1 MNNVQIICSAI
12 TALSTIFIAL
22 QFYQMKKAEKKS
34 HEEMRRI
41 KTVEVMQNWSN
52 SLKKETSFA
61 EKIVKSFSEEQCR
74 ALYFGEGI
82 KIDIDKGEKICQIC
96 PESSENCKKCK
107 NNKKFKLEGVQLSEF
122 RWYVITYLNMLE
134 NVMTAWSLKIVDTD
148 EIEQQFQYLYNP
160 EKGWNALEAFRKAA
174 GGKKSYPNIEK
185 FVSLLKEKSE
195 QENLKD
201 VKRL

>member
-1 MNNVQIICSAI
+1 MVIFQIICSVI

-22 QFYQMKKAEKKS
+22 QFYQMKKAEEKN

-41 KTVEVMQNWSN
+41 KTIEVMQNWSS

-61 EKIVKSFSEEQCR
+61 EKIVEGFSEEQCR
-74 ALYFGEGI
+74 ALYFGEEI
-82 KIDIDKGEKICQIC
+82 KIEDKKGENICQIC
-96 PESSENCKKCK
+96 PENSSGCSKCKKG
-107 NNKKFKLEGVQLSEF
+107 NKFKLNGVQLSEF

-134 NVMTAWSLKIVDTD
+134 NVMTAWNLKIVDTD

-174 GGKKSYPNIEK
+174 GGNKAYPNIDRFIK
-185 FVSLLKEKSE
+185 LLKDKSE
-195 QENLKD
+195 QTKEVDKL
-201 VKRL
+201 

>member
-1 MNNVQIICSAI
+1 MDIFQIICSTI

-22 QFYQMKKAEKKS
+22 QFYQMKKAEEKS

-41 KTVEVMQNWSN
+41 QTIEVMQNWSC

-61 EKIVKSFSEEQCR
+61 EKIVEGFNDEQCR
-74 ALYFGEGI
+74 ALYFGEVI
-82 KIDIDKGEKICQIC
+82 KIDVEKGEKICQIC
-96 PESSENCKKCK
+96 PEKCEGCRK
-107 NNKKFKLEGVQLSEF
+107 CIDEKIFKLEGVQLSEF

-134 NVMTAWSLKIVDTD
+134 NVMTAWDLKIVDTY
-148 EIEQQFQYLYNP
+148 EIEQQFQYLYNS
-160 EKGWNALEAFRKAA
+160 EKGWDALESFRKAA

-195 QENLKD
+195 QKNSRD